1 LSRALALDYG
11 SARCGAALS
20 DPTGT
25 LATPIDPVER
35 PGSDA
40 GLARIA
46 ELVRERS
53 VETVVVGLPLTLAG
67 GESDQTAEARAFAKR
82 LAEIVAPVPV
92 RLHDERLTTAQARRA
107 GGSASEDSR
116 AAAHLLQAWLDAAG
130 DDAR

>member
-35 PGSDA
+35 PDSDA

-46 ELVRERS
+46 ELVRERE

-67 GESDQTAEARAFAKR
+67 GESEQTAQARAFAER

-116 AAAHLLQAWLDAAG
+116 AAAHLLEAWLAARG
-130 DDAR
+130 

>member
-67 GESDQTAEARAFAKR
+67 GESDQTTEARAFSQR

>member
-1 LSRALALDYG
+1 MSRALALDYG

-53 VETVVVGLPLTLAG
+53 VETVVVGLPLTLSG

>member
-11 SARCGAALS
+11 SARCGVALS

-25 LATPIDPVER
+25 LATPLDPVER

-67 GESDQTAEARAFAKR
+67 GESDQTAEARAFAQR